1 MGASNLFDVALNAIA
16 ANKFSD
22 ICSRLCVRKDFSKVA
37 TYGVDGYLEE
47 EEKKGLRAALDANG
61 FKEELYEDDEKLTGI
76 VQAIAARCI
85 ALR

>member
-1 MGASNLFDVALNAIA
+1 MGASNLFDAALNAIT
-16 ANKFSD
+16 ANKFRD
-22 ICSRLCVRKDFSKVA
+22 ICSKLCVREDFGKVA

-47 EEKKGLRAALDANG
+47 EEKKGLRAALVANG
-61 FKEELYEDDEKLTGI
+61 FKEEFHEDDEKLTGI